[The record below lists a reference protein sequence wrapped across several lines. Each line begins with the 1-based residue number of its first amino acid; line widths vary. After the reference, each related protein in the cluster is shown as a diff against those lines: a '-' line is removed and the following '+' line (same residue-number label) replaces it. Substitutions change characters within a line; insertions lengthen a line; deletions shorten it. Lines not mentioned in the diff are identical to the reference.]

1 MLYPRAEY
9 GNRQAVAGS
18 EEVALREPAAC
29 GGREIDRV
37 ALSQTCEGIVR
48 DRGSALESVSK
59 VALRPLDH
67 AALNGLHVGK
77 RRCLALL
84 VVQQA
89 DQERAEDLHQI
100 GLSARSPVDLMGYR
114 VGNRIGRE
122 AGSRLRQQPGRRGQI
137 EKGKLDLPRADEM
150 IVPDAVELIERRCS
164 GDQQAHASAMLDGGA
179 EQAHQLEELQPA
191 AGEEILQPLKLVNG
205 DENRSE
211 ERREGKSV
219 DLGG

>member
-137 EKGKLDLPRADEM
+137 EKGKLDLPLMKWSSQTPSSSSKGAAPETSRRT
-150 IVPDAVELIERRCS
+150 PRRCWMVARNRPINWRNS
-164 GDQQAHASAMLDGGA
+164 SRLPGKRSCSRSNSSMAMRTRR
-179 EQAHQLEELQPA
+179 
-191 AGEEILQPLKLVNG
+191 PLGSWSNFSSQIG
-205 DENRSE
+205 
-211 ERREGKSV
+211 
-219 DLGG
+219 